1 MVYSSS
7 MMTKVTA
14 DALIDGLSTVI
25 MGKRDQL
32 ELFVTAY
39 LSGGHVLLE
48 DVPGLGKT
56 TLAKALARLIG
67 SGSGKKP
74 SRFKRIQ
81 FTPDLLPNDITGVDT
96 FNPLKQSFDFMP
108 GPIFCD
114 ILLADEIN
122 RTTPKVQSALLEVM
136 AERQVTTGGAT
147 RSIGPSFFVVATQNP
162 VESEGTYPLPAAQLD
177 RFMLRISLGYPDES
191 AELSVMHNDPSETV
205 LPTLKPI
212 VGKNVVESIKKES
225 AAVFCH
231 PALERSILSIVRKTR
246 EHPAILLGV
255 SPRGALHLLHA
266 ARTLALMRGRDWIE
280 ADDVHDLSVPVL
292 AHRIIGK
299 KSGTDLN
306 GIVKAIAVEVLRDLE
321 KTTDWSKKP
330 TDGYAK
336 AR

>member
-1 MVYSSS
+1 MT
-7 MMTKVTA
+7 TKVTA

-25 MGKRDQL
+25 KGKRDQL

-67 SGSGKKP
+67 SGAGKKA
-74 SRFKRIQ
+74 STFKRIQ
-81 FTPDLLPNDITGVDT
+81 FTPDLLPNDITGVDV
-96 FNPLKQSFDFMP
+96 FNPIKQSFDFMP

-147 RSIGPSFFVVATQNP
+147 RAISPAFFVVATQNP

-191 AELSVMHNDPSETV
+191 AELSVMHDDPSESV
-205 LPTLKPI
+205 LPNLKPI
-212 VGKNVVESIKKES
+212 VPKAAVESAKTES
-225 AAVFCH
+225 ANVYCH
-231 PALERSILSIVRKTR
+231 PALERAILSAVRKTR
-246 EHPAILLGV
+246 AHPSILLGV

-266 ARTLALMRGRDWIE
+266 ARTLALVRGRDWIDS
-280 ADDVHDLSVPVL
+280 DDVLDLSVPVL
-292 AHRIIGK
+292 AHRVIGK
-299 KSGTDLN
+299 KPGADAG
-306 GIVKAIAVEVLRDLE
+306 GIIRAITAEVLAELD
-321 KTTDWSKKP
+321 KTTDWSAK
-330 TDGYAK
+330 TTSGYGK
-336 AR
+336 A

>member
-1 MVYSSS
+1 MVYSSA

-25 MGKRDQL
+25 KGKHDQL

-67 SGSGKKP
+67 SGTGKKP
-74 SRFKRIQ
+74 STFKRIQ
-81 FTPDLLPNDITGVDT
+81 FTPDLLPNDITGVDV
-96 FNPLKQSFDFMP
+96 FNPVKQSFDFMP

-147 RSIGPSFFVVATQNP
+147 RAIGPSFFVVATQNP

-177 RFMLRISLGYPDES
+177 RFMLRLSLGYPDET
-191 AELSVMHNDPSETV
+191 AELSVMHDDPSESV

-212 VGKNVVESIKKES
+212 VARSAVESAKKES
-225 AAVFCH
+225 SGVFCH
-231 PALERSILSIVRKTR
+231 PALERAILATVRKTR

-266 ARTLALMRGRDWIE
+266 ARTLALVRGRDWIDS
-280 ADDVHDLSVPVL
+280 DDVLDLSVPVL

-299 KSGTDLN
+299 KSGTDVD
-306 GIVKAIAVEVLRDLE
+306 GIVRTIATEVLRELE
-321 KTTDWSKKP
+321 KTTDWSIKP
-330 TDGYAK
+330 TDGYGK
-336 AR
+336 A